1 MIEWYKKVVFENY
14 ANFSGR
20 ARRSEYWYYTLA
32 TIIVSI
38 ILSTLDNFAGLTFGL
53 ADSGILS
60 SIYSLLVFLPGLGV
74 LVRRLHDVGK
84 SGWFFLIVL
93 LPIAGVIWLLIVL
106 CTEGNSGAN
115 AYGPDPKDNFDEI
128 NEIGRAE
135 I

>member
-32 TIIVSI
+32 SVIISI

-74 LVRRLHDVGK
+74 MVRRLHDAGK
-84 SGWFFLIVL
+84 SGWFILVVLIPL
-93 LPIAGVIWLLIVL
+93 AGVIWLLIVL
-106 CTEGNSGAN
+106 CTEGNSGVN
-115 AYGPDPKDNFDEI
+115 AYGPDPKDDFEEI

>member
-32 TIIVSI
+32 SVIISI

-74 LVRRLHDVGK
+74 MVRRLHDVGK
-84 SGWFFLIVL
+84 SGWFILVVLIPL
-93 LPIAGVIWLLIVL
+93 AGVIWLLIVL
-106 CTEGNSGAN
+106 CTEGNSGVN
-115 AYGPDPKDNFDEI
+115 AYGPDPKDDFEEI